1 MLYRIS
7 LSKNKQEIKFKL
19 LSKMKIET
27 LVYQVIEASCSTV
40 TKRGKNYYIKN
51 PQKNIQITVN

>member
-1 MLYRIS
+1 
-7 LSKNKQEIKFKL
+7 
-19 LSKMKIET
+19 MKIET